1 MATLEAVCR
10 TQSTLSPVQIHILQ
24 NSEELLQFAS
34 DLSHRELF
42 VYVPGKDA
50 GTLVLAAHR
59 TPLLQK
65 GRQTETT
72 DPGAVF
78 SRYEEPFNY
87 QVFQTG
93 QALQGEREIEYGRMA
108 PIVSYPFVDNGGGT
122 IAVIAFVGA
131 VEDNRE
137 ILTETAFLSLQ
148 VPMDFH
154 SMYRPLSIQDGVVL
168 VNCNGVVIYADDMAD
183 SILHMCGQRGAI
195 TGTNIYNT
203 RLDLTGA
210 KKALSQATGL
220 TDDVTLGEAVVSR
233 RVIPI
238 LQRGKVRRVISIL
251 TERTEL
257 HRKEEEL
264 MVKTSVIKEIHH
276 RVKNN
281 LQTIASLLRMQMR
294 RTTSEEARD
303 VLKESLNRILSI
315 SLVHETLSHHDEEN
329 IDISDVAQKL
339 LGLLAHSLVSKDC
352 HVETKFS
359 GEILPLPS
367 DAATSLALVLN
378 ELITNAIIHGFEG
391 RSQGTLSITIRR
403 DGDTGLILVCD
414 DGVGMAQAPVDTG
427 RKHLGMA
434 IVRTLIEKDLQG
446 AIAFDDGVPEGT
458 VVTIRF
464 PLPER
469 GEYPMG
475 YRVVIGDDES
485 IIRMDLC
492 EMLEDA
498 GHTVVGEAADGV
510 EALDLVR
517 KEKPDIVLLDIK
529 MPRLDGIHAARMIGH
544 EGLAPVL
551 LLTAYSQQDIVD
563 KAKDSGVL
571 GYLVKPVSPVNLF
584 PAIEIAISQF
594 RHQREVAQ
602 QLDDM
607 NERIETRKAV
617 DRAKGCL
624 MDLYHISEHEAYRR
638 LQQYSMKNRK
648 SLKAVA
654 DAVVASAEKI
664 KSQKK

>member
-10 TQSTLSPVQIHILQ
+10 TRSTLSPVQIHILQ

-42 VYVPGKDA
+42 VYVPGREA

-72 DPGAVF
+72 DPGAAF
-78 SRYEEPFNY
+78 SRYEEPLNY
-87 QVFQTG
+87 QIFQAGT
-93 QALQGEREIEYGRMA
+93 AMSGEKEIEYGRMA
-108 PIVSYPFVDNGGGT
+108 PIVAYPFVDNGGGT
-122 IAVIAFVGA
+122 IAVISFVGT

-210 KKALSQATGL
+210 KKALSQAEGL
-220 TDDVTLGEAVVSR
+220 ADDVTLGDAVVSR

-294 RTTSEEARD
+294 RTTSDEARD
-303 VLKESLNRILSI
+303 VLNESLNRILSI

-359 GEILPLPS
+359 GDTLPTPS

-391 RSQGTLSITIRR
+391 RREGLLAVTIRR
-403 DGDTGLILVCD
+403 DGPDGVIIVCD
-414 DGVGMAQAPVDTG
+414 DGVGMSHAPVDTG

-446 AIAFDDGVPEGT
+446 TIDFDDGVPEGT

-469 GEYPMG
+469 GE
-475 YRVVIGDDES
+475 
-485 IIRMDLC
+485 
-492 EMLEDA
+492 
-498 GHTVVGEAADGV
+498 
-510 EALDLVR
+510 
-517 KEKPDIVLLDIK
+517 
-529 MPRLDGIHAARMIGH
+529 
-544 EGLAPVL
+544 
-551 LLTAYSQQDIVD
+551 
-563 KAKDSGVL
+563 
-571 GYLVKPVSPVNLF
+571 
-584 PAIEIAISQF
+584 
-594 RHQREVAQ
+594 
-602 QLDDM
+602 
-607 NERIETRKAV
+607 
-617 DRAKGCL
+617 
-624 MDLYHISEHEAYRR
+624 
-638 LQQYSMKNRK
+638 
-648 SLKAVA
+648 
-654 DAVVASAEKI
+654 
-664 KSQKK
+664 

>member
-1 MATLEAVCR
+1 M
-10 TQSTLSPVQIHILQ
+10 S
-24 NSEELLQFAS
+24 
-34 DLSHRELF
+34 
-42 VYVPGKDA
+42 
-50 GTLVLAAHR
+50 
-59 TPLLQK
+59 
-65 GRQTETT
+65 
-72 DPGAVF
+72 
-78 SRYEEPFNY
+78 
-87 QVFQTG
+87 
-93 QALQGEREIEYGRMA
+93 GEKEIEYGRMA
-108 PIVSYPFVDNGGGT
+108 PIVAYPFVDNGGGT
-122 IAVIAFVGA
+122 IAVISFVGT

-210 KKALSQATGL
+210 KKALSQAEGL
-220 TDDVTLGEAVVSR
+220 ADDVTLGDAVVSR

-294 RTTSEEARD
+294 RTTSDEARD
-303 VLKESLNRILSI
+303 VLNESLNRILSI

-359 GEILPLPS
+359 GDTLPMPS
-367 DAATSLALVLN
+367 DATTSLALVLN

-391 RSQGTLSITIRR
+391 RREGLLAVTIRR
-403 DGDTGLILVCD
+403 DGPDGVIIVCD
-414 DGVGMAQAPVDTG
+414 DGVGMSHAPVDTG

-446 AIAFDDGVPEGT
+446 TIDFDDGVPEGT

-469 GEYPMG
+469 GE
-475 YRVVIGDDES
+475 
-485 IIRMDLC
+485 
-492 EMLEDA
+492 
-498 GHTVVGEAADGV
+498 
-510 EALDLVR
+510 
-517 KEKPDIVLLDIK
+517 
-529 MPRLDGIHAARMIGH
+529 
-544 EGLAPVL
+544 
-551 LLTAYSQQDIVD
+551 
-563 KAKDSGVL
+563 
-571 GYLVKPVSPVNLF
+571 
-584 PAIEIAISQF
+584 
-594 RHQREVAQ
+594 
-602 QLDDM
+602 
-607 NERIETRKAV
+607 
-617 DRAKGCL
+617 
-624 MDLYHISEHEAYRR
+624 
-638 LQQYSMKNRK
+638 
-648 SLKAVA
+648 
-654 DAVVASAEKI
+654 
-664 KSQKK
+664 

>member
-10 TQSTLSPVQIHILQ
+10 TQSTLSPVQNHILQ

-220 TDDVTLGEAVVSR
+220 TDDVT
-233 RVIPI
+233 
-238 LQRGKVRRVISIL
+238 
-251 TERTEL
+251 
-257 HRKEEEL
+257 
-264 MVKTSVIKEIHH
+264 
-276 RVKNN
+276 
-281 LQTIASLLRMQMR
+281 
-294 RTTSEEARD
+294 
-303 VLKESLNRILSI
+303 
-315 SLVHETLSHHDEEN
+315 
-329 IDISDVAQKL
+329 
-339 LGLLAHSLVSKDC
+339 
-352 HVETKFS
+352 
-359 GEILPLPS
+359 
-367 DAATSLALVLN
+367 
-378 ELITNAIIHGFEG
+378 
-391 RSQGTLSITIRR
+391 
-403 DGDTGLILVCD
+403 
-414 DGVGMAQAPVDTG
+414 
-427 RKHLGMA
+427 
-434 IVRTLIEKDLQG
+434 
-446 AIAFDDGVPEGT
+446 
-458 VVTIRF
+458 
-464 PLPER
+464 
-469 GEYPMG
+469 
-475 YRVVIGDDES
+475 
-485 IIRMDLC
+485 
-492 EMLEDA
+492 
-498 GHTVVGEAADGV
+498 
-510 EALDLVR
+510 
-517 KEKPDIVLLDIK
+517 
-529 MPRLDGIHAARMIGH
+529 
-544 EGLAPVL
+544 
-551 LLTAYSQQDIVD
+551 
-563 KAKDSGVL
+563 
-571 GYLVKPVSPVNLF
+571 F
-584 PAIEIAISQF
+584 PAGSFLSCSA
-594 RHQREVAQ
+594 
-602 QLDDM
+602 
-607 NERIETRKAV
+607 
-617 DRAKGCL
+617 AK
-624 MDLYHISEHEAYRR
+624 
-638 LQQYSMKNRK
+638 
-648 SLKAVA
+648 
-654 DAVVASAEKI
+654 SAG
-664 KSQKK
+664 SFPS